1 MTIDITRLSPHAQQQ
16 IRDEQARRAGERQA
30 RKGMTAPKLLPPT
43 PVRAQGMNKWETM
56 YSDELMQRKM
66 NGEIEWFGYEAIKI
80 RLAKATTYTPDFSV
94 VLADGSLEF
103 HEVKGYWRDDAR
115 VKIKVAAEMFR
126 WARFV
131 VVTRKHGEFQK
142 EFL

>member
-16 IRDEQARRAGERQA
+16 IRDEQARRAAERQA
-30 RKGMTAPKLLPPT
+30 RQQATVSKSHEPEQQQS
-43 PVRAQGMNKWETM
+43 RGMNKWESM
-56 YSDELMQRKM
+56 YDEELVQRKFA
-66 NGEIEWFGYEAIKI
+66 GEIQWFGYEAIKL
-80 RLAKATTYTPDFSV
+80 RLAKATTYTPDFTV
-94 VLADGSLEF
+94 VLEDGSVEF
-103 HEVKGYWRDDAR
+103 HEVKGFWRDDAR
-115 VKIKVAAEMFR
+115 VKIKVAAEMFP